1 MALGEVMLAESSLS
15 ARSPTPVPRLSVRE
29 MSKTFPGL
37 KALDRVSLE
46 VHAGEIVAVVGHNGS
61 GKSTLVK
68 LLAGVYTPD
77 PGAEIVFHPADGSS
91 LRESEVRS
99 RLHFIHQDL
108 GLIDTLSTV
117 ENLSLGKIDGWRRF
131 GPAHARAERRHARA
145 LVGGFGASFD
155 VSRPVGLLSPAERAI
170 VAIARALDGCDG
182 PDHVLVLDESTTA
195 FHGREVERL
204 STAIRGVAASGAGVV
219 FISHRFDE
227 VLGLADR
234 IVVLRD
240 GVVVASDRAS
250 ALNHDQLVQL
260 IAGGTVAQLS
270 TSETPPGPAILE
282 ARNVAGATVRDAT
295 FTLRAGEIVGVSGLL
310 GSGREEL
317 AGLLFG
323 ARPRVGGEVLVH
335 GRSLRSG
342 DVARAIELGVGYVP
356 ADRRR
361 EGALMEMSMQENL
374 TLPWLRPFRR
384 RFWRLDVRAEQREG
398 LRWCRTLGLRP
409 AEPDRPLGLFS
420 GGNQQKVVIGKWLRT
435 EPKVL
440 LLEEPTQGVDAG
452 AKAAIYELI
461 IQAKQAGAAILV
473 CSSDTKE
480 LVTLSDRVLVL
491 DRGAITSEIP
501 RDRLTEARLVRDE
514 LGATRVQSVTAALG
528 GQR

>member
-182 PDHVLVLDESTTA
+182 PDHVLVLDECPP
-195 FHGREVERL
+195 R
-204 STAIRGVAASGAGVV
+204 SGG
-219 FISHRFDE
+219 SPPPG
-227 VLGLADR
+227 LGLSSSLTVSTRSSAWR
-234 IVVLRD
+234 TGLSFCVMVL
-240 GVVVASDRAS
+240 SS
-250 ALNHDQLVQL
+250 
-260 IAGGTVAQLS
+260 
-270 TSETPPGPAILE
+270 PAI
-282 ARNVAGATVRDAT
+282 
-295 FTLRAGEIVGVSGLL
+295 
-310 GSGREEL
+310 
-317 AGLLFG
+317 
-323 ARPRVGGEVLVH
+323 
-335 GRSLRSG
+335 
-342 DVARAIELGVGYVP
+342 VP
-356 ADRRR
+356 
-361 EGALMEMSMQENL
+361 
-374 TLPWLRPFRR
+374 PH
-384 RFWRLDVRAEQREG
+384 
-398 LRWCRTLGLRP
+398 
-409 AEPDRPLGLFS
+409 
-420 GGNQQKVVIGKWLRT
+420 
-435 EPKVL
+435 
-440 LLEEPTQGVDAG
+440 
-452 AKAAIYELI
+452 
-461 IQAKQAGAAILV
+461 
-473 CSSDTKE
+473 
-480 LVTLSDRVLVL
+480 
-491 DRGAITSEIP
+491 
-501 RDRLTEARLVRDE
+501 
-514 LGATRVQSVTAALG
+514 
-528 GQR
+528 